1 MFFILLA
8 YGKNNTEEVNHFTI
22 PACTFREDALVL
34 AFTASLFFPPD
45 NVLYSALTVL
55 WICLNCN
62 NWKVFADL
70 LNSLER
76 QSNYYDTLSL
86 KPQ

>member
-34 AFTASLFFPPD
+34 AFTASFFFPPD

-55 WICLNCN
+55 
-62 NWKVFADL
+62 
-70 LNSLER
+70 
-76 QSNYYDTLSL
+76 
-86 KPQ
+86 